1 MIVRPRPG
9 ALYLRSRTRAW
20 PLFPLKVKQYQR
32 LSAFLSARR
41 ARKPGGDG
49 EYPERGRSEAT
60 VAAHCYSPSTALS
73 VTEEAGEGGR
83 ADGMGRVS
91 LLGAT

>member
-1 MIVRPRPG
+1 MT
-9 ALYLRSRTRAW
+9 ALSPQSETVSEAVGLLINEAHSQTWGRWGILRE
-20 PLFPLKVKQYQR
+20 
-32 LSAFLSARR
+32 
-41 ARKPGGDG
+41 G
-49 EYPERGRSEAT
+49 SEAT
-60 VAAHCYSPSTALS
+60 VAAYCYSPSTALS

>member
-1 MIVRPRPG
+1 MA
-9 ALYLRSRTRAW
+9 ALSPQGETVSEAVGLL
-20 PLFPLKVKQYQR
+20 P
-32 LSAFLSARR
+32 ARR